1 MSLLKTPT
9 LLFSAI
15 YNAQTHFLWLLKACR
30 ATFLLL
36 IFTTHLQL
44 FLYIPYHFSNL
55 FSLLCYLCHPFPCIC
70 DSKLFFPS
78 LSMSDG
84 PSYVVLSLPRA
95 CLMSPSVRGNLA
107 LCRHPPRSVICC
119 WWLWR
124 IRGSGPWGSLFV
136 WAVCSQSLQS
146 WQKSF
151 MAKHIV
157 CSLPRLH
164 TNHSCSFTFPVL
176 GRCRC
181 AGGKFAP
188 FPPAKP
194 AFPVCVSMSECVRG
208 VCVFVCLCTKA
219 IKWAC

>member
-1 MSLLKTPT
+1 MHRLISCDFSRHAV
-9 LLFSAI
+9 LLFCSS
-15 YNAQTHFLWLLKACR
+15 FLQHICSCFY
-30 ATFLLL
+30 TYHTIFL
-36 IFTTHLQL
+36 IF
-44 FLYIPYHFSNL
+44 FHFFATCVIHSHVFVTAN
-55 FSLLCYLCHPFPCIC
+55 
-70 DSKLFFPS
+70 FFPS